1 MIFYPS
7 PPPKKGITFFSLFE
21 ERFETCSSLDLEIS
35 LVLAKFTFEIFPGGE
50 EGQTEGGGRL
60 ADLRQS
66 KEGRKEEAAAGSFFL
81 ERGQPSIIEM
91 KGIAVA
97 FATIAKGSTGGY

>member
-1 MIFYPS
+1 M
-7 PPPKKGITFFSLFE
+7 
-21 ERFETCSSLDLEIS
+21 
-35 LVLAKFTFEIFPGGE
+35 
-50 EGQTEGGGRL
+50 